1 MILTLM
7 SGHPKCKAFVTHGG
21 MFGTQEASYHGVPMV
36 GFPMGADQHLNL
48 AKSTMD
54 GVAVELDWH
63 NYTADSL
70 AKTINLVISDPS

>member
-1 MILTLM
+1 M

-21 MFGTQEASYHGVPMV
+21 MMGTQEASYHGVPMV

-48 AKSTMD
+48 ARSARD
-54 GVAVELDWH
+54 GVAVKLDWH

-70 AKTINLVISDPS
+70 AKAINLVISDPS